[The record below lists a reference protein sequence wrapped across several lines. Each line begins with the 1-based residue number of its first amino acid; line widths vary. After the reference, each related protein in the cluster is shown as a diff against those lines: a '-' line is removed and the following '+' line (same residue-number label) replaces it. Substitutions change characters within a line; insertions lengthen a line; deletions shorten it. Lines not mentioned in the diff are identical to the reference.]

1 MSQSNIAE
9 QVIPRVLTAAQLG
22 GLKLKNHLA
31 VAPMTRVTATEHGK
45 ITAAMHEYYLRFAQG
60 GFGLVITEGLY
71 TDKHYSQ
78 GYAFQPGLADDEQ
91 AQAWAATVQA
101 VQAGG
106 SRFFAQIMHSGA
118 LSQSNRFC
126 TETVA
131 PSAIK
136 PKGQQLSFYY
146 GKGDYA
152 EPTELSEQ
160 QIAEIVEGFV
170 SSAVRAVRISG
181 FNGVEIH
188 GANGYLL
195 DQFLSYETN
204 KRTDRWGGTTH
215 GRVSLLAEIVEK
227 VKKEIGQSAQV
238 GIRIS
243 QGKVNDFTSK
253 WPGGKADAQII
264 FSALAQAGADFI
276 HVTEYDA
283 SKPAF
288 PDGQDTLVS
297 LAHRYAPGV
306 SIIANGGLEDLE
318 SASKVLDAGASV
330 LTIGKGALANPDLPN
345 RLEAQLEMR
354 PFNGDVLQPIANI
367 KQSELTIELAGSRKT
382 LRLKIPQWQGG
393 DNPPTGFGAELL
405 AFLAPAS
412 ASPLVEIPVRPY
424 TGQKTVIHDGV
435 AHREAIMEQLQATT
449 EVLNEHRP
457 DRVVVFG
464 GDCLVDQAPFAYLN
478 ERYEGQLAI
487 LWVDA
492 HPDIKN
498 PNEYCNAH
506 TMVLAN
512 LLGEGDAKLAAQVK
526 VHIDPKKVMFAGL
539 RQDGLTRQEAEFIE
553 RHSLSVAT
561 PDALI
566 SSSES
571 VLEWIRVNDVK
582 HLAIHFDL
590 DVLDPTEF
598 RSVFFGEPNPASDP
612 YAAFPA
618 GKMSV
623 AQVLRLINDV
633 SRATDVVGLG
643 ITEHLPWDAI
653 TLKDMLA
660 EIPILS

>member
-22 GLKLKNHLA
+22 GLKLKNRLA

-91 AQAWAATVQA
+91 AQAWAATVQT

-126 TETVA
+126 TETFA

-152 EPTELSEQ
+152 EPIELSEQ

-424 TGQKTVIHDGV
+424 TGQKTVIQDGV

-512 LLGEGDAKLAAQVK
+512 LLGEGDAKLAAKVK

-553 RHSLSVAT
+553 RHRLSVAT

>member
-1 MSQSNIAE
+1 MTA
-9 QVIPRVLTAAQLG
+9 QVIPRVLATTQID
-22 GLKLKNHLA
+22 GLELKNHLA

-45 ITAAMHEYYLRFAQG
+45 ITVAMHEYYLRFAQG
-60 GFGLVITEGLY
+60 GFGLVTTEGLY
-71 TDKHYSQ
+71 TDRNYSQ

-91 AQAWAATVQA
+91 AHAWVATVQA
-101 VQAGG
+101 VQARG

-118 LSQSNRFC
+118 LSQSNRFR

-152 EPTELSEQ
+152 EPKELSEQ

-170 SSAVRAVRISG
+170 SSAIRAVRISG
-181 FNGVEIH
+181 FDGVEIH

-204 KRTDRWGGTTH
+204 KRTDRWGGNTQ

-227 VKKEIGQSAQV
+227 VKKEIGQSARV

-253 WPGGKADAQII
+253 WPGGETDAQII

-288 PDGQDTLVS
+288 PEGQDTLVS

-318 SASKVLDAGASV
+318 SAGKVLDAGASV
-330 LTIGKGALANPDLPN
+330 LAIGKAALANPDLPN

-354 PFNGDVLQPIANI
+354 PFNGDVLQPIANV
-367 KQSELTIELAGSRKT
+367 KESELTIELAGPRKT

-412 ASPLVEIPVRPY
+412 TSPLIEIPVKPY
-424 TGQKTVIHDGV
+424 TGQKTVIQDGV

-457 DRVVVFG
+457 DRIVVFG

-478 ERYEGQLAI
+478 ERYDGQLAI
-487 LWVDA
+487 LWIDA

-498 PNEYCNAH
+498 PKEYCNAH
-506 TMVLAN
+506 TMVMAN
-512 LLGEGDAKLAAQVK
+512 LLGEGDATLAAQVK

-553 RHSLSVAT
+553 RHSLSIAT
-561 PDALI
+561 PEALI

-571 VLEWIRVNDVK
+571 VLEWIRLNEIK

-590 DVLDPTEF
+590 DVLNPIEF

-612 YAAFPA
+612 YEAFPA

-623 AQVLRLINDV
+623 AQVVRLINDV

-660 EIPILS
+660 DIPILS